1 MNDSSAA
8 GASGTLY
15 LVPTPIG
22 NLEDITGRARRILEA
37 VYVVACED
45 SRVTGRLLSHLAIH
59 ARLISYH
66 DYNERRQSASLL
78 AFLKSG
84 KDVAV
89 VTDAGSPGISDPAY
103 RIICAAIEASIRI
116 VPLPGP
122 TSIIPALT
130 ASGLPLDRF
139 FFEGFAPKT
148 AASRQ
153 KRFKELEPFR
163 HTLVFLESPQRV
175 LSTLRDAAAIL
186 GGRRACIARELSKL
200 HEEFIRGTL
209 PELIEALDGKKIRG
223 EIVLIIAGKEKVKRV
238 KVNKYKPD

>member
-1 MNDSSAA
+1 MIDSSSAREF
-8 GASGTLY
+8 GILY

-22 NLEDITGRARRILEA
+22 NLADITERARRTLEE
-37 VYVVACED
+37 VDVVACED
-45 SRVTGRLLSHLAIH
+45 SRVTGRLLSHLTIR

-66 DYNERRQSASLL
+66 DYNERQQSASLL

-103 RIICAAIEASIRI
+103 RIISAAIEASIRI

-139 FFEGFAPKT
+139 FFEGFAPRSS
-148 AASRQ
+148 ASRR
-153 KRFKELEPFR
+153 KRFKELESFR
-163 HTLVFLESPQRV
+163 HTLVFMESPQRV
-175 LSTLRDAAAIL
+175 LSTLKDASAVL
-186 GGRRACIARELSKL
+186 GPRRACIARELSKL

-209 PELIEALDGKKIRG
+209 PELVEALDGKKIRG

-238 KVNKYKPD
+238 KVNKYRPE

>member
-1 MNDSSAA
+1 MDDFSTS
-8 GASGTLY
+8 GAQGTLY

-22 NLEDITGRARRILEA
+22 NLEDITARARRVLSE
-37 VYVVACED
+37 VDVVACED
-45 SRVTGRLLSHLAIH
+45 SRVAGKLLSHLTIKAH
-59 ARLISYH
+59 LISYH
-66 DYNERRQSASLL
+66 DHNERKRSASLL

-103 RIICAAIEASIRI
+103 RIVISAIEEGVRI

-130 ASGLPLDRF
+130 ASGLPVDRF

-148 AASRQ
+148 AASRR
-153 KRFKELEPFR
+153 KRFKELETFR
-163 HTLVFLESPQRV
+163 HTLIFLESPQRV
-175 LSTLRDAAAIL
+175 LATLRDAASVL
-186 GGRRACIARELSKL
+186 GARKACIAREISKI

-209 PELIEALDGKKIRG
+209 QELIETLDGKKIRG
-223 EIVLIIAGKEKVKRV
+223 EIVLVIAGKEKVKRV
-238 KVNKYKPD
+238 KVNKYRSE

>member
-1 MNDSSAA
+1 MNDFSAA
-8 GASGTLY
+8 GAYGTLY

-22 NLEDITGRARRILEA
+22 NLEDITERARRILAE
-37 VYVVACED
+37 VDVVACED
-45 SRVTGRLLSHLAIH
+45 SRVAGKLLSHLTIQ

-66 DYNERRQSASLL
+66 DYNEQKRSASLL
-78 AFLKSG
+78 VFLKSG

-103 RIICAAIEASIRI
+103 RIVVGAIEENVRI

-130 ASGLPLDRF
+130 ASGLPPDRF

-148 AASRQ
+148 AASRR
-153 KRFKELEPFR
+153 KRFKELESFR
-163 HTLVFLESPQRV
+163 HTLIFLESPQRV
-175 LSTLRDAAAIL
+175 LSTLRDATSVL
-186 GGRRACIARELSKL
+186 GARKACIAREISKM

-209 PELIEALDGKKIRG
+209 PELIEKLDGKKVRG
-223 EIVLIIAGKEKVKRV
+223 EIVLIIAGKGKVKRV
-238 KVNKYKPD
+238 KVNKYRPE